1 MLTELGVSG
10 GAVQGKALNF
20 QQMNI
25 IDSIVDTQA
34 QNGGNR
40 SSKNQAIAQLVAHKA
55 SLPV

>member
-1 MLTELGVSG
+1 MAG
-10 GAVQGKALNF
+10 GAVTGKALNF

-40 SSKNQAIAQLVAHKA
+40 SSKNQAIAQFVAQQA
-55 SLPV
+55 SLPVPD

>member
-1 MLTELGVSG
+1 MLTELGVNG

-34 QNGGNR
+34 
-40 SSKNQAIAQLVAHKA
+40 
-55 SLPV
+55 